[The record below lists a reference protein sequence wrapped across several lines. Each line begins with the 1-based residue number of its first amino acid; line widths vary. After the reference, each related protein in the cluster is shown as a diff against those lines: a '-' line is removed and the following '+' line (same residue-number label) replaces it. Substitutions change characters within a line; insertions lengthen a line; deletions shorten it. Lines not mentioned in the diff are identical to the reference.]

1 MRKPNLEFPV
11 RIALTDKGVRFFL
24 HNRRKI
30 SQVRLSDGALES
42 GLVMQPVNAQALQGM
57 ICRAYVST
65 VEVARSEFRTRRNE
79 LIDLNKLIVYA
90 LLYERFA
97 NHIHRFLLSSDF
109 VDRWN
114 REHPRHPIDARSRF
128 SELPVDQF
136 LRKHETLQGRVA
148 GVIMSH
154 MEAGL
159 RDQQGNDLDGAE
171 KDTRLNIGRRFLSH
185 LHHSTW
191 FLLLE
196 SSGTDHNDRLLEK
209 IGKLLVKF
217 VRKVDV
223 ADCLSFIIMEM
234 AAYEESAKLQV
245 TARRLFRAT
254 ECLDLEDDEIM
265 RSQVRTHLESHKD
278 FLYLTWRIRH
288 GDLPH
293 AVRPALQ
300 VDLINKCYDFHS
312 LKAQMDS
319 RKRIDVRERSLADF
333 YEKLPESHTDG
344 DFGQYYLSYLEQ
356 ACTDLRMPFES
367 RVSHLGP
374 ENLTVI
380 SLTLDMKEK
389 APGAKV

>member
-1 MRKPNLEFPV
+1 MRKPMLEFPV

-24 HNRRKI
+24 RNRRRI
-30 SQVRLSDGALES
+30 SQVRLSDGSLES
-42 GLVMQPVNAQALQGM
+42 GLIMQPVNAQALQGM

-90 LLYERFA
+90 VLYERFA
-97 NHIHRFLLSSDF
+97 NHVHRFLLGSDF

-114 REHPRHPIDARSRF
+114 REHPRNPIDARSRF
-128 SELPVDQF
+128 SELPVEEF
-136 LRKHETLQGRVA
+136 LGKHEPLQRRVA
-148 GVIMSH
+148 GVILAR

-159 RDQQGNDLDGAE
+159 SDQQGRGFEEAE
-171 KDTRLNIGRRFLSH
+171 RDARMNIGRRFLSH

-196 SSGTDHNDRLLEK
+196 SSGTDHHEGLLEK
-209 IGKLLVKF
+209 IGRLLVKF
-217 VRKVDV
+217 VKKVDV

-245 TARRLFRAT
+245 TARRLFRAG
-254 ECLDLEDDEIM
+254 ESPDVEDDEGL

-288 GDLPH
+288 GDLPR

-300 VDLINKCYDFHS
+300 VDLINKCYDFHF

-333 YEKLPESHTDG
+333 YEQLPESHSDG

-380 SLTLDMKEK
+380 SLTLDMKAK
-389 APGAKV
+389 AV